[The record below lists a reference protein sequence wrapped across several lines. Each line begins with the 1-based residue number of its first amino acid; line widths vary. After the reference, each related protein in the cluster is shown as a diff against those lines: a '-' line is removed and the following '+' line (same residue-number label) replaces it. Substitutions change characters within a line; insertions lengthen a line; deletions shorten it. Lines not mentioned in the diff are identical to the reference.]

1 MPGTYLKTVVY
12 QGTPGVSVDPYTW
25 VNVDN
30 ASWVTRTELQNG
42 QSQFVIDDNGTGV
55 ARQSTWR
62 VQHFDYANDNT
73 LFDEFT
79 IYQSATNVVTT
90 TTAAPTTT
98 TTSTT
103 TTTAEPTTTTTTTAA
118 PSTYTVTTNW
128 SDSTSGLVN
137 LTNSTLQESPTNPA
151 VNAAAPGST
160 VIQEVFLVPTAGQQF
175 LNNDIASVSATFSG
189 PPGVGTISKTFVGSN
204 VKITVSTLVPNNN
217 VTQVVNI
224 NAQMETIPE
233 NIPYLVESDP
243 LISSVDSVPFTGA
256 STGQRTFTLDRRNE
270 LPQSG
275 KSIKLFLQPDATLGL
290 ANVYFSSEADGSVGV
305 NPVFASNITIS
316 NTGGTASNGNTYNAQ
331 ITWNETLDL
340 VPTPSPP
347 SARSEEDGGEV
358 GTMAG
363 PQNPVS
369 GNNQVYIIIKHPDNP
384 NNYISVNYYAPDSL
398 TLTTTTTAPEYT
410 FNWSTS
416 TTSSTPVYMEW
427 NQAGSDN
434 VQEFTWDGPALVGG
448 TAAASDFNWP
458 NWNGLTSSGTFCYV
472 SDTEAGATL
481 GSYDENTNNS
491 NHTGGNGWV
500 KFYFLHTG
508 ANVGQQGPQNVT
520 FDGVYMLNQSSDT
533 SLDVTLMPSCHVA
546 GTLVDLADGNT
557 KLVENLEIGDVLKS
571 YTIPGL
577 GEDENQQP
585 WQTYSTQLSGW
596 NATGTTAT
604 VTGVSS
610 SSWADYINFNAGLT
624 KVTGEHPVLVKSSSN
639 DITFKA
645 ASNVVVGDS
654 FYVNDAW
661 VEITSV
667 EVVEEEITAYRID
680 VENADVYSADG
691 VLFHNGPVGAK

>member
-103 TTTAEPTTTTTTTAA
+103 TTTAAPTTTTTTQA
-118 PSTYTVTTNW
+118 PPTTYTVTTSW
-128 SDSTSGLVN
+128 QDSTGGQVN
-137 LTNSTLQESPTNPA
+137 LTNSTFQESPTNPA

-160 VIQEVFLVPTAGQQF
+160 IIQEVYLVPANGYQF
-175 LNNDIASVSATFSG
+175 SNNDLASVSATFSG
-189 PPGVGTISKTFVGSN
+189 PPGVGTITKAFVGNN

-217 VTQVVNI
+217 VNQVVNI
-224 NAQMETIPE
+224 NATMESIPE
-233 NIPYLVESDP
+233 NIPYLVESDA
-243 LISSVDSVPFTGA
+243 LISSVDSTPFIGA

-305 NPVFASNITIS
+305 NPGFASNITIS
-316 NTGGTASNGNTYNAQ
+316 NTGGTASNGNTYNAS
-331 ITWNETLDL
+331 ISWNETLDL
-340 VPTPSPP
+340 VPTTPSPP
-347 SARSEEDGGEV
+347 AARAEEGGGEV
-358 GTMAG
+358 GPMAG
-363 PQNPVS
+363 PSPS
-369 GNNQVYIIIKHPDNP
+369 PSTGNNQVYIIIKHPNNP

-398 TLTTTTTAPEYT
+398 TATTTTTAPTYT

-416 TTSSTPVYMEW
+416 TTPSTPVYMEW
-427 NQAGSDN
+427 NQAGSAN
-434 VQEFTWDGPALVGG
+434 VQQFTWDGPALVGG
-448 TAAASDFNWP
+448 TASASDFNWP
-458 NWNGLTSSGTFCYV
+458 NWTGLNSNAFCYV
-472 SDTEAGATL
+472 SNTESGATL
-481 GSYDENTNNS
+481 GTNSGNAS

-500 KFYFLHTG
+500 KFYFPHTG
-508 ANVGQQGPQNVT
+508 TNVGQQGPQIVT
-520 FDGVYMLNQSSDT
+520 MDGAYLLTTGSDT
-533 SLDVTLMPSCHVA
+533 SLDVTLQPSCHVA

-610 SSWADYINFNAGLT
+610 STWADYINFNAGLT